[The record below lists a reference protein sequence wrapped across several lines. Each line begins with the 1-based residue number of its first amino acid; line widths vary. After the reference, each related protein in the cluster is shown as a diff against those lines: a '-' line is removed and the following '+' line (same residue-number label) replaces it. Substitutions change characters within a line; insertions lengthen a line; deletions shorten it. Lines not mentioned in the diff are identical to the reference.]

1 VVDGKP
7 RALAGKGPARYPGPM
22 YPAALVLEHLRALAR
37 SALIACWF
45 VVGFAPDAFAAPR
58 HQPTAEELYEQ
69 GLRQMR
75 RGSYTKAL
83 ESLNR
88 VRNYYRD
95 DPISV
100 KAQLAIADLQFRKGD
115 FEQARFSYEEF
126 ASLHPR
132 HEDLDYVTWRIGQS
146 IWKRAPKVAGR
157 DQSGTRSAVN
167 VWTGFDARFP
177 ESEWKDDVSELL
189 DRGRQRLANK
199 ELFVAKFYA
208 RKRAWGAVR
217 GRTEYLVRR
226 YPDVPQVEPALA
238 YLGRSLHAW
247 GDPAQ
252 AQVVRDRLATDH
264 PDSRWLPRLDRA
276 LKRPPGEKP
285 DDRIFRR
292 PYRVRGV
299 GTQAPPPQ
307 Q

>member
-1 VVDGKP
+1 MPSAPLRSLLLVCVVL
-7 RALAGKGPARYPGPM
+7 ALLGGSSPA
-22 YPAALVLEHLRALAR
+22 
-37 SALIACWF
+37 S
-45 VVGFAPDAFAAPR
+45 AAPR

-75 RGSYTKAL
+75 RGSHTKAL

-115 FEQARFSYEEF
+115 YEQARFSYEEF
-126 ASLHPR
+126 AGLHPR

-146 IWKRAPKVAGR
+146 IWKRAPKTAGR
-157 DQSGTRSAVN
+157 DQTATKSAVN

-177 ESEWKDDVSELL
+177 DSEWRDDVAHLL
-189 DRGRQRLANK
+189 GRGRERLANK
-199 ELFVAKFYA
+199 ELFVAKFYVR
-208 RKRAWGAVR
+208 RKAWGAVR
-217 GRTEYLVRR
+217 GRAEYLVRR

-247 GDPAQ
+247 GEADQ
-252 AQVVRDRLATDH
+252 AAAVRERLASEH
-264 PDSRWLPRLDRA
+264 PESRWLVRLDRV
-276 LKRPPGEKP
+276 LERPPGERP
-285 DDRIFRR
+285 DERIFQR
-292 PYRVRGV
+292 PYRVRGI
-299 GTQAPPPQ
+299 GTQAPPQ